1 MKVSKDFT
9 VITVLDSH
17 GNTWMGAAGDMDN
30 DLIHISGVLD
40 TNGVEVSERML
51 LVDMIP
57 WCQNHGMTCRVSK
70 REITTEI

>member
-17 GNTWMGAAGDMDN
+17 GNTWMGVAGDIQN
-30 DLIHISGVLD
+30 DLLQVEGLKD
-40 TNGVEVSERML
+40 LNGADVVSRMN
-51 LVDMIP
+51 LVTIIG
-57 WCQNHGMTCRVSK
+57 WSQENGMTCRVSK